1 MMFRVVVFVS
11 TGFAMNVIAL
21 LPYLVEHFE
30 EPNTTC
36 SEVAEHIAQVPKL
49 LQFSYSKF

>member
-1 MMFRVVVFVS
+1 
-11 TGFAMNVIAL
+11 MNVIAL

-36 SEVAEHIAQVPKL
+36 SEVAEHIAQVQKL
-49 LQFSYSKF
+49 LQFLCQNFSGLILRRK

>member
-1 MMFRVVVFVS
+1 
-11 TGFAMNVIAL
+11 MNVIAL

-36 SEVAEHIAQVPKL
+36 SEVAEHIAQVIIV
-49 LQFSYSKF
+49 YSKFSYFVVENHDSLKRL